1 MAVTFD
7 TFTITPDGGHWLVYG
22 DVRGRTIKYGTISR
36 HRDQFVAARM
46 LEPGEPW
53 PTTTPTKVGDTY
65 QNIDRAARA
74 LVKYHHHREGTDMPL
89 FDNTKET
96 EVSSMPSLQVI
107 YDAHVTVNIAPDGTM
122 TAELLI
128 ANYDDGPQVNDAEG
142 RTLSDDNPLR
152 AAAWEVAGK
161 AIRSDAHPLT
171 LEEK

>member
-46 LEPGEPW
+46 LEPCEPW

-65 QNIDRAARA
+65 QTLDRAARA

-96 EVSSMPSLQVI
+96 EVSSMPSVQVI

-122 TAELLI
+122 TSDVLI
-128 ANYDDGPQVNDAEG
+128 ANDGPQVNDAEG
-142 RTLSDDNPLR
+142 RTVSSVVLR
-152 AAAWEVAGK
+152 DAVIKIADSALG
-161 AIRSDAHPLT
+161 SDAHPLT